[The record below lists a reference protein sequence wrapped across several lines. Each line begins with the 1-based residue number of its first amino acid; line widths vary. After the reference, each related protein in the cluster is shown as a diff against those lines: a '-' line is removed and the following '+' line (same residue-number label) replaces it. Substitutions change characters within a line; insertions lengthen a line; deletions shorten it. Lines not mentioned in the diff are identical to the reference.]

1 MKRLLKCFSLAAA
14 VLVLFAGCN
23 QLGVSDATVDGL
35 GATSS
40 VKDGYC
46 ALAISTDGL
55 TVSSAKYASRNINPT
70 TLEGTGNT
78 IIKKYVIKG
87 ESSTGAKLGENGI
100 GFVLGGTDAPESGT
114 SYTVGEGADAKSY
127 PQYEVTIPYGSW
139 ELTLFAYDADNNLL
153 LKGKSFVELKT
164 SKNNVHFTLKTDGV
178 TTEGEVNLAGTFTD
192 RDGVAKTYKAGLY
205 NNRTGLLIP
214 GTEIKAVVSNNSFT
228 FAPTTT
234 TTTTD
239 PDNPDATPTTT
250 TTPKKLGPGR
260 YSFKI
265 YFYNVATTAEITDSL
280 QPVGYYEDLV
290 VVAPGRKTE
299 DTSISCGKIIN
310 QLPVSPTNLRAYRVN
325 GSEDADGYT
334 VTLVWED
341 NSKNEENFVIYLDEY
356 ASDAADAAVTKTFV
370 LGTETVAETT
380 DENGKKVEK
389 QNFFTSNF
397 NAGGSVNAS
406 STTASLKLEF
416 GKVYDVSIRAE
427 NFVGESIFRKAN
439 PSENVTEIEACARV
453 TSAAA
458 LTGATQYTSARINRF
473 VIEYDLY
480 GGELTLSETAKTSD
494 NQFDYASIYDYENES
509 AKLLVVAIDPTAN
522 PDNPAPAQVLDR
534 VTDPTKLV
542 KNGNPFVNWVKE
554 NGASIGTNDKI
565 TYEGIKVR
573 AEYNPAILISSEI
586 DDTYKTVSASAKY
599 DDVALVNGVVPV
611 DVTAVKKLTIVA
623 TASDPDKIDSVKIT
637 VKGQKNLPTVNERY
651 TTAAAEVTYDIDEAT
666 IIDMPSGIY
675 TVVVEVH
682 LKDENNSK
690 TYKVSFPIDIQK

>member
-46 ALAISTDGL
+46 AVAISTDGL

-127 PQYEVTIPYGSW
+127 PQYKVTIPYGSW

-192 RDGVAKTYKAGLY
+192 TDGVAKTYKAGLY
-205 NNRTGLLIP
+205 NNLTGLLIP

-310 QLPVSPTNLRAYRVN
+310 QLPKSPENLRAYLKT

-334 VTLVWED
+334 VILTWED
-341 NSKNEENFVIYLDEY
+341 KSKNEENFVIYLDEY

-427 NFVGESIFRKAN
+427 NFVGESIKTKAD
-439 PSENVTEIEACARV
+439 PDADPAVVEVKACPRVVEAN
-453 TSAAA
+453 T
-458 LTGATQYTSARINRF
+458 LEGATQYTSARINRF

-480 GGELTLSETAKTSD
+480 GGELTLSENAKTSD
-494 NQFDYASIYDYENES
+494 NQFDYASIYDYTNDD
-509 AKLLVVAIDPTAN
+509 AKLLVVADTTKS
-522 PDNPAPAQVLDR
+522 QVLDR

-554 NGASIGTNDKI
+554 NGASIGANDKI

-682 LKDENNSK
+682 LKDENDSK

>member
-14 VLVLFAGCN
+14 ALVLFAGCN

-35 GATSS
+35 GASNS

-46 ALAISTDGL
+46 ALTISADGL

-114 SYTVGEGADAKSY
+114 NYTVGEGADAKSY

-139 ELTLFAYDADNNLL
+139 ELTLFAYDEHDNLL

-164 SKNNVHFTLKTDGV
+164 AKNNVHFTLKTDGV
-178 TTEGEVNLAGTFTD
+178 TTKGEVNLAGTFTD
-192 RDGVAKTYKAGLY
+192 TDGVAKTYKAGLY
-205 NNRTGLLIP
+205 NNLTGLLIP

-228 FAPTTT
+228 FVPTTT

-239 PDNPDATPTTT
+239 PDNPDTTPTTT
-250 TTPKKLGPGR
+250 PFKLDPGR

-265 YFYNVATTAEITDSL
+265 YFYNVATAAEITDSL

-290 VVAPGRKTE
+290 VVAPGRTTT

-310 QLPVSPTNLRAYRVN
+310 QLPKSPENLRAYLKT

-334 VTLVWED
+334 VILTWED
-341 NSKNEENFVIYLDEY
+341 KSKNEENFVIYLDEY
-356 ASDAADAAVTKTFV
+356 ASDADDAAVTKTIV
-370 LGTETVAETT
+370 LGTEAADETAV
-380 DENGKKVEK
+380 NGIAVVK
-389 QNFFTSNF
+389 QNFFTSDMY
-397 NAGGSVNAS
+397 AGGSVNAS

-416 GKVYDVSIRAE
+416 GKVYDVSIRAK
-427 NFVGESIFRKAN
+427 NFVGESIKTKASAD
-439 PSENVTEIEACARV
+439 PAVVEVKACPRVVEAN
-453 TSAAA
+453 T
-458 LTGATQYTSARINRF
+458 LEGATQYTSARINRF

-480 GGELTLSETAKTSD
+480 GGELTLGDNTKTSA
-494 NQFDYASIYDYENES
+494 NQFDYASIYDYANES
-509 AKLLVVAIDPTAN
+509 AKLLVVAIDSTAT
-522 PDNPAPAQVLDR
+522 PDTPAPAQVLHR

-554 NGASIGTNDKI
+554 NGASIGATDKI

-573 AEYNPAILISSEI
+573 AEYNPSILISSEI

-599 DDVALVNGVVPV
+599 DNVALVNGVVPV

-623 TASDPDKIDSVKIT
+623 TASASDKIDSVKIT

-651 TTAAAEVTYDIDEAT
+651 TTAATEVTYDIAEAT

-682 LKDENNSK
+682 LEGETPSK

>member
-14 VLVLFAGCN
+14 ALVLFAGCN
-23 QLGVSDATVDGL
+23 QLGVSDATVDGI
-35 GATSS
+35 GASSS
-40 VKDGYC
+40 VMDGYC

-55 TVSSAKYASRNINPT
+55 YVSSAKYASRNINPT

-114 SYTVGEGADAKSY
+114 NYTVGEGADAKSY
-127 PQYEVTIPYGSW
+127 PQYKVTIPYGSW
-139 ELTLFAYDADNNLL
+139 ELTLFAYDEDDKLL

-164 SKNNVHFTLKTDGV
+164 AKNNVHFTLKTDGV
-178 TTEGEVNLAGTFTD
+178 TTKGEVNLAGTFTD
-192 RDGVAKTYKAGLY
+192 TDGVAKTYKAGLY
-205 NNRTGLLIP
+205 NNLTGLLIP

-250 TTPKKLGPGR
+250 TTPFGLAPGR

-310 QLPVSPTNLRAYRVN
+310 QLPASPTNLRAYRVN

-356 ASDAADAAVTKTFV
+356 ASDAADAAVKKTIV
-370 LGTETVAETT
+370 LGTDNVAYDDTT
-380 DENGKKVEK
+380 KVVK
-389 QNFFTSNF
+389 HNFFTSDMY
-397 NAGGSVNAS
+397 AGGSVNAS

-458 LTGATQYTSARINRF
+458 LTGATQYTSTRINRF

-480 GGELTLSETAKTSD
+480 GGELILSENAKTSA
-494 NQFDYASIYDYENES
+494 NQFDYASIYDYADES

-522 PDNPAPAQVLDR
+522 PDTPAPAQVLDR

-554 NGASIGTNDKI
+554 NGAPIGTNDKI

-599 DDVALVNGVVPV
+599 DDVALEDGVVPV
-611 DVTAVKKLTIVA
+611 DVAAVKKLTIVA
-623 TASDPDKIDSVKIT
+623 TASDSDKIDSVKIT
-637 VKGQKNLPTVNERY
+637 VKGQKNLPTVNKKY

-682 LKDENNSK
+682 LEGEKPSK